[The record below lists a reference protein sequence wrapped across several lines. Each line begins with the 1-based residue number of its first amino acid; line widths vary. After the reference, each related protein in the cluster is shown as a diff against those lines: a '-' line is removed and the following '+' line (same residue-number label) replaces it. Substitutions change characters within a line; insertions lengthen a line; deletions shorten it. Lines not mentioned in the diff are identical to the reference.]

1 MLKLHFGHLDGESPN
16 PNVWFKNAFDF
27 KNIVD
32 DFAKEAIR
40 IIDKS
45 EVIDRYCIM
54 SPYLGTINPN
64 DLSTGVKCVLI
75 LRYTDKIINLL
86 NCGDNCL
93 ELIKRI
99 SLEKDITVGM
109 SRFVT

>member
-1 MLKLHFGHLDGESPN
+1 
-16 PNVWFKNAFDF
+16 
-27 KNIVD
+27 
-32 DFAKEAIR
+32 
-40 IIDKS
+40 
-45 EVIDRYCIM
+45 M

-99 SLEKDITVGM
+99 SLENDITVSM
-109 SRFVT
+109 SRFVDLYALDGSDVLVMIINNNENKIIRNWDEYSNYYSKYYDLI